1 MRAAAGLLKSKTLSV
16 RERLSGRLFLADS
29 GADVSVFPATESD
42 KLASEGS
49 CSLRAANG
57 TGIMTYGTSTRH
69 LDFPGA
75 NLKHKFVLADVTRP
89 LLGANFFEAHGITGL
104 FTLSPLPS
112 PRQIRL
118 PPTKSSRQQE
128 RIKTS

>member
-1 MRAAAGLLKSKTLSV
+1 MG
-16 RERLSGRLFLADS
+16 DP

-75 NLKHKFVLADVTRP
+75 NLRHKFVLADVTRP
-89 LLGANFFEAHGITGL
+89 LLGGDFFDAHGLCVDFEGKRIL
-104 FTLSPLPS
+104 RLVDNRVVYSIPATLSPG
-112 PRQIRL
+112 QIRL
-118 PPTKSSRQQE
+118 PPIKSSRQQE